1 MVSAWVEFVKMVA
14 KKQGMTYPQALK
26 DPRTKASYHKMKGK
40 PMKGAG
46 FWKDFGRGFG
56 NGFYGMA
63 NVVQGIN
70 KEDIGQVERGVNRI
84 TAGKIHHKKP
94 MLKEIKQM
102 CKQHKIKLSSN
113 GKPLNKK
120 QLMQKLEH
128 LMA

>member
-56 NGFYGMA
+56 NGFIGTA
-63 NVVQGIN
+63 NIAKGLYNQDTDTIEKGA
-70 KEDIGQVERGVNRI
+70 NRLI
-84 TAGKIHHKKP
+84 AGKMMENKKP

-113 GKPLNKK
+113 GKPFNKK
-120 QLMQKLEH
+120 QLMQMLEQV
-128 LMA
+128 